1 MTDLMRMVAL
11 YVDDGYS
18 DLMARARVCQ
28 DVVLKAIAES
38 SISKNVTIKGG
49 VVMRSITGNT
59 RRATRDIDLDF
70 LRFSI
75 EESAIRDFVMKIN
88 CLDGISIDIAGP
100 IEELSQQEYRGKR
113 LWVVITDSKG
123 HSLKSKMD
131 LGVHKNIQIEQE
143 EYCFDVCHDS
153 EGVSLLM
160 NSKEQIF
167 AEKLRALVKFGAFT
181 GRYKDIFDLCYL
193 ADHTEDD
200 KLTECIRTYILDDP
214 DMFENSLD
222 DVRRRLEKI
231 FANRKF
237 VKNLER
243 SPKDNWLGIDESEA
257 LVRLLRRLEM
267 LK

>member
-1 MTDLMRMVAL
+1 M
-11 YVDDGYS
+11 GS
-18 DLMARARVCQ
+18 
-28 DVVLKAIAES
+28 E
-38 SISKNVTIKGG
+38 
-49 VVMRSITGNT
+49 
-59 RRATRDIDLDF
+59 
-70 LRFSI
+70 
-75 EESAIRDFVMKIN
+75 
-88 CLDGISIDIAGP
+88 
-100 IEELSQQEYRGKR
+100 
-113 LWVVITDSKG
+113 TDSKG